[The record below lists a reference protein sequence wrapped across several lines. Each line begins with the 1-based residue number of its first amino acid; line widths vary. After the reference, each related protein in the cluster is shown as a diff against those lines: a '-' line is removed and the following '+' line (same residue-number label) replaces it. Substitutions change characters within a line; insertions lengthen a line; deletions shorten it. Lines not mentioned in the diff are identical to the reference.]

1 MTRVA
6 WIALNFGL
14 IVSTASRVSY
24 AADAPIDFNRDIRP
38 ILSNNC
44 YFCHGPDEKERKGG
58 SEGKAGLRLDTEDG
72 LSADLGGHAAIVKG
86 NPDASELIKRVISG
100 DPDTVMPPAKTGK
113 KLTPREID
121 LLRRWVKDGATF
133 SKHWSYA
140 KPVRPVVPQPKD
152 ATWAK
157 NDIDRFLLARLD
169 KEGLKPQ
176 PEADRATLIRRLSLD
191 ITGLPPT
198 LAEVD
203 AFANDKST
211 NAYEK
216 LVDRL
221 LEKQSYGEH
230 WARMWLDLA
239 RYADSAGYA
248 DDPARVIWAYRD
260 YLIRALNKNVPL
272 DQMTID
278 QIAGD
283 LVENPTEDQL
293 IATAFHRNTQ
303 TNSEGGTNDEEFRN
317 VAVVDRVNTTMAVW
331 MGTTIACAQCHNH
344 KYDPLSQ
351 KEFFQLFAF
360 FNQSEDAD
368 RRDESPLL
376 SLLSAEDKARQTT
389 LQTELVEFEKRLK
402 TATPE
407 LLVAQSKWEQS
418 LPTDLTWQTPQ
429 PSSAVSKS
437 GTKLSINEGATVLA
451 SEAQKTDTY
460 TIELPLSGK
469 TLGALRLETLP
480 HDSLPAKGPGLGGG
494 NFVLSK
500 LTASIVPPAT
510 SRLNGRFVR
519 IEMPG
524 KQKMLSLAEV
534 QVFNGAENVALKGEA
549 KQISTDYEGP
559 AKLAIDGNTNGHYFE
574 GKSVTH
580 TALGDDVWWEVD
592 LKSAQPIDRVVIW
605 NRTDS
610 GSGARLVNFK
620 ITVLDEARQS
630 VWEQTSKEAP
640 NPSQPHSLSGV
651 RAVSFVAAFADYSQ
665 QQFEAA
671 GLIDNK
677 DLANKGWAVG
687 GGIGAAHSLMLV
699 TAKPV
704 EVVPGSKL
712 AVTLEHASKFESHLL
727 GHFRLGVTDDPR
739 AGEFVKTPAN
749 ILALIRKPADQRS
762 DADKAALTDYFLT
775 TVAAEQQPTRDKIA
789 ATKKQLA
796 DIKPVTVP
804 VMKELAATAQ
814 RKTQLQHRGNFMDL
828 GEEVSAAVPSVWHQ
842 LPKDAPRNRL
852 SLAKWL
858 VDSENPLTGRVV
870 VNRYFEKIFGNGI
883 VLTAE
888 EFGAQGDLPFHP
900 ELLDWLATEFTT
912 NLKWDTKQLIKLLVT
927 TAAYRQSSKVDD
939 ALFDRDPEN
948 RLLARGPRFRMT
960 AETVRDQAL
969 FVAGLLSPKMYGPP
983 VKPPQPSLGVSAAFG
998 SGIDWSTS
1006 DGEDKYRR
1014 GLYTTWRR
1022 SNPYPSMATFDAP
1035 NREVCLLRRPRTN
1048 TPLQALVTLND
1059 PVYIEAAQALARRM
1073 LKEGGATA
1081 SEQARYGF
1089 RLCLAREPSQVEL
1102 TRLVKLQAQARE
1114 QFAKSPTEAMNF
1126 ATKPIGAAP
1135 AGVDVADLAAWTVVG
1150 NVLLNLDEMFMSR

>member
-1 MTRVA
+1 MTRAA
-6 WIALNFGL
+6 WMAWGWGL
-14 IVSTASRVSY
+14 VVSSASAVSV
-24 AADAPIDFNRDIRP
+24 AADVPIDFNRDIRP

-44 YFCHGPDEKERKGG
+44 FFCHGPDEKERKGG
-58 SEGKAGLRLDTEDG
+58 SEGKDGLRLDTEQG
-72 LSADLGGHAAIVKG
+72 LSADLGGHAAVIKG
-86 NPDASELIKRVISG
+86 NPEGSELIKRVISG
-100 DPDTVMPPAKTGK
+100 DPDLVMPPAKTGK

-121 LLRRWVKDGATF
+121 LLRRWVKDGAKF
-133 SKHWSYA
+133 SQHWSYT
-140 KPVRPVVPQPKD
+140 KPASPAVPQPKD
-152 ATWAK
+152 AAWAK
-157 NDIDRFLLARLD
+157 NDIDRFLLSRLD

-176 PEADRATLIRRLSLD
+176 PEADRPTLIRRLSLD

-198 LAEVD
+198 LAEVE
-203 AFANDKST
+203 AFVKDKST

-221 LEKQSYGEH
+221 LEKQTYGEH

-248 DDPARVIWAYRD
+248 DDPSRIIWAYRD
-260 YLIRALNKNVPL
+260 YLIRTLNKNVPL

-331 MGTTIACAQCHNH
+331 MGTTIACAQCHTH

-376 SLLSAEDKARQTT
+376 SLLSPEDKQRQTS
-389 LQTELVEFEKRLK
+389 LQTELAQLEKLL
-402 TATPE
+402 TTTSPE
-407 LLVAQSKWEQS
+407 LQASQIKWEQS
-418 LPTDLTWQTPQ
+418 LPKDLAWQTPQ
-429 PSSAVSKS
+429 PSAATSKS
-437 GTKLSINEGATVLA
+437 GTKLKINDGATVLA
-451 SEAQKTDTY
+451 SEAQKTDSY
-460 TIELPLSGK
+460 TIELPLSSK
-469 TLGALRLETLP
+469 SLGAIRLEALP
-480 HDSLPAKGPGLGGG
+480 HDSLPGKGPGLAGG

-500 LTASIVPPAT
+500 VTASITPPETARQ
-510 SRLNGRFVR
+510 SGRFVR
-519 IEMPG
+519 VEVPG

-534 QVFNGAENVALKGEA
+534 QVFNGSENVAQKGEA
-549 KQISTDYEGP
+549 KQISTDYDGP

-580 TALGDDVWWEVD
+580 TALGDDPWWEVD
-592 LKSAQPIDRVVIW
+592 LKSAQPIDRVVLW
-605 NRTDS
+605 NRTD
-610 GSGARLVNFK
+610 GGAGARLVNFK
-620 ITVLDEARQS
+620 IIVLDDARKV
-630 VWEQTSKEAP
+630 VWEQTSAAAP
-640 NPSQPHSLSGV
+640 NPSQPYSLSGV
-651 RAVSFVAAFADYSQ
+651 RAVTFAAAFADYSQ
-665 QQFEAA
+665 AQFDAA
-671 GLIDNK
+671 SVIDNK
-677 DLANKGWAVG
+677 DPANKGWAVG
-687 GGIGAAHSLMLV
+687 GALGVPHSLTLV

-704 EVVPGSKL
+704 DVVPGSKL
-712 AVTLEHASKFESHLL
+712 TVTLEQTSKHENHLL
-727 GHFRLGVTDDPR
+727 GHFRLGVTDDAR
-739 AGEFVKTPAN
+739 AAEFVKTPAN
-749 ILALIRKPADQRS
+749 ILVLLRKPAAERS
-762 DADKAALTDYFLT
+762 DADKTALQDYFLT
-775 TVAAEQQPTRDKIA
+775 TVASEQQPTRDKIA
-789 ATKKQLA
+789 AAKKQLA

-804 VMKELAATAQ
+804 VMKELAANAH
-814 RKTQLQHRGNFMDL
+814 RKTQIQHRGNFMDL
-828 GEEVSAAVPSVWHQ
+828 GEEVSAAVPAVWHP

-852 SLAKWL
+852 TLAKWL
-858 VDSENPLTGRVV
+858 VDPENPLTGRVV

-900 ELLDWLATEFTT
+900 ELLDWLAVEFTT

-1006 DGEDKYRR
+1006 EGEDKYRR

-1059 PVYIEAAQALARRM
+1059 PVYIEAAQALARRII
-1073 LKEGGATA
+1073 KEGGATP
-1081 SEQARYGF
+1081 QDQVRYGF
-1089 RLCLAREPSQVEL
+1089 RLCLAREPRDVEL
-1102 TRLVKLQAQARE
+1102 ARLVKLQAQSRE
-1114 QFAKSPTEAMNF
+1114 QFAKTPAEAMNF

-1135 AGVDVADLAAWTVVG
+1135 AGVDIADLAAWTVVS